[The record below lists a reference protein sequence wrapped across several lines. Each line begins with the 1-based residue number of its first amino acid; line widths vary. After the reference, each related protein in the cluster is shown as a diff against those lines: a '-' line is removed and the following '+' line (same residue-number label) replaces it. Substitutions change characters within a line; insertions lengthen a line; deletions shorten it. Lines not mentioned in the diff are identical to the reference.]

1 MELGVEEGG
10 LVARGL
16 ELAVR
21 LPPLYLMDTILVHN
35 LGVWTKPSHMTPTPL
50 DPELVP
56 TNLTEAINNS
66 SDLYSTFSQLYGGS
80 PLLLILPHI
89 ARFSICSFLY
99 LVSLLVFFLP
109 SSQLVTVYRHVA
121 CLAVIPA
128 SYAGHRLMVDT
139 IQGGDWGVSWVG
151 GQYLAQW
158 PLLEGGQYLAQLP
171 LLSLS
176 LLDSPFSRAVGANY
190 LLQTGLAM
198 ALRRL
203 LRLSGHYS
211 HRARDYL
218 GGVMVLPCLLALLS
232 LPSPALALSAFLASL
247 LPAALLGTSLGQQ
260 AAPMLQSLVSLYIEK
275 RNFVNNFGLN
285 TFLEAE
291 WGRLRVPAVLRTFW
305 LSRAALLLLMQ
316 EPGSLPAVSLYTTG
330 REVLVRGSETVLSV
344 LGMTSIVSTI
354 SHWFGIVFQMLLK
367 TEDDDEKSVASV
379 SAVLFFVLA
388 LQTGLTGMDSEKRF
402 QQICKNL
409 CLLLT
414 AVLHFIHSMVQ
425 PVLMSLSASRS
436 SNRAS
441 HVRALSICLFLL
453 LAPSLLVFLLWT
465 HFTLGT
471 WLLAVTAFC
480 VEVVVKVLVTVTV
493 YGLFMW
499 DAHCQDGL
507 WESLDDCV
515 YYIRAFGNTVEFCFA
530 VFLFFNGGWILVFE
544 SGGTIRAIMMLI
556 HAYFNIWCEAK
567 SGWST
572 FSKRRT
578 AVAKIDSLED
588 ATGDQLEKH
597 NDVCS
602 ICYQDMASAKVT
614 RCRHM
619 YHAICLR
626 KWLYMQDSCPMC
638 HEKLYQSDA
647 TSQTEEQVELL
658 VPRPGDL
665 VVLLDPEEGA
675 EIQDI
680 NDNYLEES
688 DDYIDL
694 SDTEEELEE

>member
-1 MELGVEEGG
+1 MELRLDTTGM
-10 LVARGL
+10 VAKGL

-21 LPPLYLMDTILVHN
+21 LPPLYLMDSILVHN
-35 LGVWTKPSHMTPTPL
+35 LGVWTKPSISTPTMSGL
-50 DPELVP
+50 DSTGILG
-56 TNLTEAINNS
+56 TNLSNTIANS
-66 SDLYSTFSQLYGGS
+66 TDLYLTFTELYGAS
-80 PLLLILPHI
+80 PVLLIIPHI
-89 ARFSICSFLY
+89 ARFSLCSLLY
-99 LVSLLVFFLP
+99 FVSLIVFFLP
-109 SSQLVTVYRHVA
+109 SSQLVIVYRHVA
-121 CLAVIPA
+121 CLATIPA

-139 IQGGDWGVSWVG
+139 IQGGDWLKQSLLS
-151 GQYLAQW
+151 QYLDH
-158 PLLEGGQYLAQLP
+158 QLP

-176 LLDSPFSRAVGANY
+176 ILDSPFSRAVALNY
-190 LLQTGLAM
+190 LLQTGLAILLKRM
-198 ALRRL
+198 
-203 LRLSGHYS
+203 LRLSGRLS
-211 HRARDYL
+211 QTCKEYL
-218 GGVMVLPCLLALLS
+218 GGVMVLPCLLALLA
-232 LPSPALALSAFLASL
+232 LPNSALSLSAFLASL

-260 AAPMLQSLVSLYIEK
+260 AAPLLQALVNLYVEK

-285 TFLEAE
+285 TFLETE
-291 WGRLRVPAVLRTFW
+291 WSRLRVPSVLRMFW
-305 LSRAALLLLMQ
+305 ISRLCLLLFLQ
-316 EPGSLPAVSLYTTG
+316 EPGSWPTLSLYVTG
-330 REVLVRGSETVLSV
+330 KELLIRGSETVVSV
-344 LGMTSIVSTI
+344 LGMTSVVSTL
-354 SHWFGIVFQMLLK
+354 SHWFGVIFQIILK
-367 TEDDDEKSVASV
+367 TEDDEEKSVASV

-388 LQTGLTGMDSEKRF
+388 LQTGLTGMESEKRF
-402 QQICKNL
+402 HQICKNL
-409 CLLLT
+409 CLLFT

-441 HVRALSICLFLL
+441 HVRALSICLFLIL
-453 LAPSLLVFLLWT
+453 SPSLLVYLLWT
-465 HFTLGT
+465 NFVLGT

-567 SGWST
+567 NGWST

-578 AVAKIDSLED
+578 AVAKINSLED
-588 ATGDQLEKH
+588 ATGDDLEKH

-614 RCRHM
+614 RCRHI

-638 HEKLYQSDA
+638 HEKLYQTDA
-647 TSQTEEQVELL
+647 TSQTDQDLIDPPHQEPMPQVLDLGNGLEL
-658 VPRPGDL
+658 
-665 VVLLDPEEGA
+665 
-675 EIQDI
+675 QDI
-680 NDNYLEES
+680 NQNYLEDS
-688 DDYIDL
+688 DDYIEISS
-694 SDTEEELEE
+694 SDEIED